1 MMNYK
6 ECFDKLFEYVKKE
19 DYIGYDLFD
28 GLNSKLF
35 KNTFLYKSGF
45 FRLCLIQFCKHS
57 PINFRKLLFVEKSFN
72 PKGGALFLL
81 GLLNMYQKT
90 REEIYKTE
98 AEKIFDRL
106 KNCAIKR
113 EKGIGFGYNF
123 DWQARAFFV
132 PIGTPNVVTSVYVG
146 EAFLEYFKLFNDQ
159 SANDMAKEIV
169 EFIVNEMVMK
179 ETEDELCFNY
189 IPKKDAEVHNA
200 NLLAARY
207 LANFD
212 GYERLIKKSVKFSTK
227 DINQDGSWAYGT
239 KPFHRWVDNFHTAF
253 NIESL
258 SKIYPDSDIYKKVV
272 DYFVENLF
280 DETGLP
286 KYYNNKL
293 YPIDIHVIAE
303 DLIVIKSLLK
313 DYDSPKIGLIT
324 EKLNILLKE
333 FSDKKGYFYYQ
344 KTNKYLCKIPYIR
357 WNQAWVFYALSVA
370 LLND

>member
-1 MMNYK
+1 MNYK
-6 ECFDKLFEYVKKE
+6 KYFDMLFDYVRNE
-19 DYIGYDLFD
+19 NYCGYDLFD

-35 KNTFLYKSGF
+35 KNTIFYKSRL
-45 FRLCLIQFCKHS
+45 FRLCLIQFCKRS

-81 GLLNMYQKT
+81 GLLNMYKKT
-90 REEIYKTE
+90 GEEIYKTE

-106 KNCAIKR
+106 KNCSIKR

-132 PIGTPNVVTSVYVG
+132 PQGTPNVVTSVYVG
-146 EAFLEYFKLFNDQ
+146 QAFLEYFSVFKEQKAFDF
-159 SANDMAKEIV
+159 AKEIAD
-169 EFIVNEMVMK
+169 FIVNEMILK
-179 ETEDELCFNY
+179 ESDDKLCFAY
-189 IPKKDAEVHNA
+189 IPQKDAEVHNA
-200 NLLAARY
+200 NLLAAKF
-207 LANFD
+207 LSDFD
-212 GYERLIKKSVKFSTK
+212 GHEKLVEKAVKFSVE

-258 SKIYPDSDIYKKVV
+258 AKICPDRDIYKKVV

-280 DETGLP
+280 DENGCP

-313 DYDSPKIGLIT
+313 NLENPKITIIT
-324 EKLNILLKE
+324 EKLNDLVEE
-333 FSDKKGYFYYQ
+333 FHDKAGFFYYQ
-344 KTNKYLCKIPYIR
+344 KNKNFLCKIPYIR
-357 WNQAWVFYALSVA
+357 WNQAWMFYALSVA
-370 LLND
+370 FEP